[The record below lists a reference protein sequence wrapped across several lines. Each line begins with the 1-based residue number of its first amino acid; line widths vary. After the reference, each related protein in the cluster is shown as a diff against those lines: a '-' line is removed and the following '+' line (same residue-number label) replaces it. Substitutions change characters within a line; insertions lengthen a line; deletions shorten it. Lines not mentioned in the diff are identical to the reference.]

1 LGHLIR
7 IGFRRDRLSE
17 DVVSGPEEFCEGFVA
32 QAKDFGRGMHVRA
45 EKNFVRVNIA
55 NT

>member
-1 LGHLIR
+1 LVR
-7 IGFRRDRLSE
+7 IGFRRNRLSQ
-17 DVVSGPEEFCEGFVA
+17 DVVSGPEELFERFVI
-32 QAKDFGRGMHVRA
+32 QASDFGRGMHARA